1 MKKTLLSLVICF
13 SLFIPMAIYAQ
24 TSNSTPAPV
33 TGTQTS
39 AGSGVVKLENPLDP
53 SGTNNTTPQIL
64 IGRAISAVLGL
75 VGSLALIMF
84 IYGGFLWMTSAGNE
98 KKVSQ
103 GRDILMW
110 STIGLIVIFSSYAL
124 VKFVLSDFLG
134 V

>member
-1 MKKTLLSLVICF
+1 MMKKTILSLAICF
-13 SLFIPMAIYAQ
+13 SLFLPLAIYAQ
-24 TSNSTPAPV
+24 TGNSTPAPS
-33 TGTQTS
+33 TTTQDSGS
-39 AGSGVVKLENPLDP
+39 AVVSLANPLG
-53 SGTNNTTPQIL
+53 SSAAASSPQVL
-64 IGRAISAVLGL
+64 IGRAISAILGL
-75 VGSLALIMF
+75 VGSLALLMF

-98 KKVSQ
+98 KNVSK

>member
-1 MKKTLLSLVICF
+1 MMKKIILSLAICF

-33 TGTQTS
+33 NGTQTS
-39 AGSGVVKLENPLDP
+39 AGLSTVSLDNPL
-53 SGTNNTTPQIL
+53 GTTNTPQAL
-64 IGRAISAVLGL
+64 IGRAISAILGL

>member
-1 MKKTLLSLVICF
+1 MMKKIILSLAICF

-33 TGTQTS
+33 NGTQTS
-39 AGSGVVKLENPLDP
+39 AGLSTVSLDNPL
-53 SGTNNTTPQIL
+53 GTTNPPQAL
-64 IGRAISAVLGL
+64 IGRAISAILGL